1 MGLRTTIHI
10 APVFL
15 IASWVALA
23 SLPAPALSQ
32 ETSEDS
38 WTRGLLAYQN
48 IPRFGGPSS
57 VGGTLEEDAADTE
70 PVFTLES
77 MRRSLQ
83 SYFDFKERMQEEHGF
98 AFGFDYTAMVQGAS
112 ESLGED
118 RAAGGIFRLFGTWTL
133 LGHGTPNTGSI
144 VYKVENRHRLGTDIP
159 PAALGFE
166 TGYVG
171 LTAPIYSDYDWG
183 LTNLYWQQRFN
194 DGRFTFVAG
203 VVDVTDYVATYG
215 MVNPWTSFSNLAFL
229 TDPTIPAP
237 NQGLGAAAGA
247 MLTDQIYLI
256 AGLADTNGDPTD
268 PGDMIDSFFDD
279 REYFKHVELGWTP
292 SKDRIYLDNVHL
304 TYWHAD
310 EREAA
315 QTPDGWGLSF
325 SAAKFFDDK
334 WMPFLRAGYA
344 EDGGA
349 LYERSVGAG
358 LGYYRKARGDLFGV
372 GLNWSRPSESS
383 FGPDLDDQYT
393 AELFYRF
400 QLTDN
405 LAITPDI
412 QFIVDPTLNPEE
424 DRIWVLGLRARLAL

>member
-1 MGLRTTIHI
+1 
-10 APVFL
+10 
-15 IASWVALA
+15 
-23 SLPAPALSQ
+23 
-32 ETSEDS
+32 
-38 WTRGLLAYQN
+38 
-48 IPRFGGPSS
+48 
-57 VGGTLEEDAADTE
+57 
-70 PVFTLES
+70 
-77 MRRSLQ
+77 
-83 SYFDFKERMQEEHGF
+83 MQEDHGF

-118 RAAGGIFRLFGTWTL
+118 RAAAGIFRLFGTWTL
-133 LGHGTPNTGSI
+133 LGHGTANTGSI
-144 VYKVENRHRLGTDIP
+144 VYKVENRHRLGTDIAP
-159 PAALGFE
+159 KDLGFE
-166 TGYVG
+166 VGYAG
-171 LTAPIYSDYDWG
+171 FTAPIYADYDWG

-194 DGRFTFVAG
+194 DGRFTLVAG
-203 VVDVTDYVATYG
+203 VVDVTDYVAIYG

-237 NQGLGAAAGA
+237 NQGLGVAAGA

-268 PGDMIDSFFDD
+268 PGNMIDSFFDD
-279 REYFKHVELGWTP
+279 GEYFKHVELGWTP

-310 EREAA
+310 EREGA

-325 SAAKFFDDK
+325 SAAKFFDEK

-358 LGYYRKARGDLFGV
+358 LGYYRKARGDLFGL

-412 QFIVDPTLNPEE
+412 QFIVDPALNPEE